1 MDTLTPHDEA
11 DEVLADRVVARLRS
25 GDYPRWRARVE
36 QVGGC
41 SVPIHLTGEF
51 AVSRVATGEVLARRA
66 GTVLAPCGNRRESV
80 CPSCSDRYAADAF
93 HLIRAGLSGGKG
105 VPASVAAKPRLF
117 VTLTAPSFGPVH
129 TRRVHPSGEVLR
141 CRCGQRHP
149 GDDPRVGT
157 ALDSESYDYAGA
169 VLWQAHAGQLW
180 NRFTVRLRRE
190 LAKAAGI
197 KVAEFAGQARISYA
211 KVGEYQRRGLVHFHA
226 VIRIDGPAGANDPAP
241 PWAHPDLLT
250 TVIHTAAAAT
260 VVRRTLPTG
269 TGDGARQPY
278 RFTWGAQLDTRT
290 IAPAEAAALEDDQGT
305 ITDAA
310 LAGYIAKYAT
320 KGTTATDTA
329 DRPFRSE
336 ADIDAIPTTAHHR
349 LMMRTAWDLGGLPGL
364 GYLRRWAHMLGFR
377 GHFLTKSKHYSVR
390 FGELRNVRRL
400 WHYEQMLDR
409 LGVTE
414 DEITVVNHWN
424 HTGTGYDTDVE
435 RELATAIYERQ
446 REQCKARHVKEEP
459 PWNP

>member
-1 MDTLTPHDEA
+1 MHTLTLTPRDEA
-11 DEVLADRVVARLRS
+11 GEVLADRVAARLRS

-51 AVSRVATGEVLARRA
+51 EVSRVATGEVLTRRA
-66 GTVLAPCGNRRESV
+66 GTVFAPCGNRRESV

-105 VPASVAAKPRLF
+105 VPDSVAGKPRLF

-129 TRRVHPSGEVLR
+129 SRLVRPSGEVVR
-141 CRCGQRHP
+141 CRCGQRHH
-149 GDDPRVGT
+149 GDDPQLGT
-157 ALDSESYDYAGA
+157 ALNPDRYDYAGA
-169 VLWQAHAGQLW
+169 VLWQAHAGELW

-197 KVAEFAGQARISYA
+197 RVAEFAGHARISYA

-226 VIRIDGPAGANDPAP
+226 VIRIDGPGGAHDPAP
-241 PWAHPDLLT
+241 AWAHPDLLT
-250 TVIHTAAAAT
+250 TATGSAAAAT
-260 VVRRTLPTG
+260 VVHRVLPTG
-269 TGDGARQPY
+269 DGVSQPY
-278 RFTWGAQLDTRT
+278 RFGWGAQLDTRT
-290 IAPAEAAALEDDQGT
+290 IAPADAAALEDDEGA

-320 KGTTATDTA
+320 KGTTASDTA

-336 ADIDAIPTTAHHR
+336 VDIDAIDTTAHHR
-349 LMMRTAWDLGGLPGL
+349 LMMRTAWDLGALPAL

-377 GHFLTKSKHYSVR
+377 GHFLTKSKHYSTR

-400 WHYEQMLDR
+400 WHYEQMLER

-414 DEITVVNHWN
+414 DEITVINHWN
-424 HTGTGYDTDVE
+424 HTDTGYDTDAE
-435 RELATAIYERQ
+435 RELASAIYERQ
-446 REQCKARHVKEEP
+446 REQRKQQHAQEAP
-459 PWNP
+459 PWNS

>member
-1 MDTLTPHDEA
+1 
-11 DEVLADRVVARLRS
+11 
-25 GDYPRWRARVE
+25 VE

-51 AVSRVATGEVLARRA
+51 AVSRIATGEVLTRRA
-66 GTVLAPCGNRRESV
+66 GTVFAPCGNRRESV

-129 TRRVHPSGEVLR
+129 TRRVHPASGEVIR
-141 CRCGQRHP
+141 CRCGQRHH

-157 ALDSESYDYAGA
+157 ALDPENYDYAGA
-169 VLWQAHAGQLW
+169 VLWQAHAGELW

-197 KVAEFAGQARISYA
+197 RVAEFAGQARISYA

-226 VIRIDGPAGANDPAP
+226 VIRIDGPAGAGDPAP
-241 PWAHPDLLT
+241 AWAHPDLLT
-250 TVIHTAAAAT
+250 TVTHIAAAAT

-278 RFTWGAQLDTRT
+278 RFAWGSQLDTRT
-290 IAPAEAAALEDDQGT
+290 IAPAEAAALEDDAGT

-320 KGTTATDTA
+320 KGTTASDTA

-336 ADIDAIPTTAHHR
+336 ADIDAIDTTAHHR
-349 LMMRTAWDLGGLPGL
+349 LMMRTAWDLGGLPTM

-377 GHFLTKSKHYSVR
+377 GHFLTKSKHYSTR

-400 WHYEQMLDR
+400 WHYQQMLER

-424 HTGTGYDTDVE
+424 HVGTGHDSDAE
-435 RELATAIYERQ
+435 RELAVAIYQRH
-446 REQCKARHVKEEP
+446 REQRTTRHAKEEP

>member
-1 MDTLTPHDEA
+1 VGTAVDLDTEA
-11 DEVLADRVVARLRS
+11 LAEQISQRIRA
-25 GDYPRWRARVE
+25 GDYSRWRDRVE

-41 SVPIHLTGEF
+41 SVPIHLNGEF
-51 AVSRVATGEVLARRA
+51 EVTHLATGQSLTRRA

-80 CPSCSDRYAADAF
+80 CPRCSDRYAADAF

-105 VPASVAAKPRLF
+105 VPDSVAGKPRLF

-129 TRRVHPSGEVLR
+129 SRRVLTSGEVIR
-141 CRCGQRHP
+141 CRCGQRHH

-157 ALDSESYDYAGA
+157 AIDPQRYDYAGA
-169 VLWQAHAGQLW
+169 VLWQAHAGELW
-180 NRFTVRLRRE
+180 NRFTIRLRRE

-197 KVAEFAGQARISYA
+197 KVSEFAGQARISYA

-226 VIRIDGPAGANDPAP
+226 IIRIDGPGGAGDPAP
-241 PWAHPDLLT
+241 AWAHSD
-250 TVIHTAAAAT
+250 VIANVVPTAAAST

-269 TGDGARQPY
+269 DGVVQPH
-278 RFTWGAQLDTRT
+278 RFTWGEQIDTRT
-290 IAPAEAAALEDDQGT
+290 IAPADVVALEDGEGT

-320 KGTTATDTA
+320 KGTTASETA

-336 ADIDAIPTTAHHR
+336 ADIDAISTTAHHR
-349 LMMRTAWDLGGLPGL
+349 LMMRTAWDLGASPGL

-377 GHFLTKSKHYSVR
+377 GHFLTKSKHYSTR
-390 FGELRNVRRL
+390 FGELRNSRRL

-409 LGVTE
+409 FGVTE

-424 HTGTGYDTDVE
+424 HVGTGYDTDAE
-435 RELATAIYERQ
+435 RELAAAIYERQ
-446 REQCKARHVKEEP
+446 REQRKTHHATETP
-459 PWNP
+459 SWNC

>member
-1 MDTLTPHDEA
+1 MTPVGTLVDFDTEA
-11 DEVLADRVVARLRS
+11 LAERISQRLRA
-25 GDYPRWRARVE
+25 GDYSRWRDRVE

-41 SVPIHLTGEF
+41 SVPIHLNGEF
-51 AVSRVATGEVLARRA
+51 EVTHRGTGQTLTRRA

-80 CPSCSDRYAADAF
+80 CPRCSDRYAADAF

-105 VPASVAAKPRLF
+105 VPDSVAGKPRLF
-117 VTLTAPSFGPVH
+117 LTLTAPSFGPVH
-129 TRRVHPSGEVLR
+129 SRRVRPSGEVVR
-141 CRCGQRHP
+141 CRCGQRHH

-157 ALDSESYDYAGA
+157 ALDPASYDYAGA
-169 VLWQAHAGQLW
+169 VLWQAHAGELW
-180 NRFTVRLRRE
+180 NRFTIRLRRE

-197 KVAEFAGQARISYA
+197 KVADFPGQARISYA

-226 VIRIDGPAGANDPAP
+226 IIRIDGPGGAHDPP
-241 PWAHPDLLT
+241 PSWAHPY
-250 TVIHTAAAAT
+250 VIANVVRAAAAST
-260 VVRRTLPTG
+260 VVHRTLPTG
-269 TGDGARQPY
+269 DGVAQSC
-278 RFTWGAQLDTRT
+278 RFGWGEQIDTRT
-290 IAPAEAAALEDDQGT
+290 IAPADAAALESGDGT

-320 KGTTATDTA
+320 KGTTASETA

-336 ADIDAIPTTAHHR
+336 ADIDAIVTTAHHR
-349 LMMRTAWDLGGLPGL
+349 LMMRTAWDLGALPGL

-377 GHFLTKSKHYSVR
+377 GHFLTKSKHYSTR
-390 FGELRNVRRL
+390 FGELRNDRRL

-424 HTGTGYDTDVE
+424 HVGTGYGTDAE
-435 RELATAIYERQ
+435 RELAAAIYERQ
-446 REQCKARHVKEEP
+446 RERCKSHHATEAP
-459 PWNP
+459 SWNC

>member
-1 MDTLTPHDEA
+1 MDTLTRPDEN
-11 DEVLADRVVARLRS
+11 DLLADRVAHRLRA
-25 GDYPRWRARVE
+25 GDYPHWRGRVE

-41 SVPIHLTGEF
+41 SVPVHLTGEF
-51 AVSRVATGEVLARRA
+51 EVTHRGTGQSLARRA
-66 GTVLAPCGNRRESV
+66 GMVFAPCGNRRESV
-80 CPSCSDRYAADAF
+80 CPACSDRYAADAF

-105 VPASVAAKPRLF
+105 VPESVAGKPRLF

-129 TRRVHPSGEVLR
+129 TRRVLGSGEVIR
-141 CRCGQRHP
+141 CRCGQRHH
-149 GDDPRVGT
+149 GDDSRVGT
-157 ALDSESYDYAGA
+157 ALDPETYDYAGS
-169 VLWQAHAGQLW
+169 VLWQAHAGELW

-197 KVAEFAGQARISYA
+197 RVAEFAGRARISYA

-226 VIRIDGPAGANDPAP
+226 IIRIDGPAGAHDPTPA
-241 PWAHPDLLT
+241 WAHPDLLT
-250 TVIHTAAAAT
+250 TVIGSAAAAT
-260 VVRRTLPTG
+260 VLRRTLPTG
-269 TGDGARQPY
+269 DGTTQPC
-278 RFTWGAQLDTRT
+278 RFAWGEQIDTRT
-290 IAPAEAAALEDDQGT
+290 IAPAEAAALENQDGV

-320 KGTTATDTA
+320 KGTTASDTA

-336 ADIDAIPTTAHHR
+336 VDIDAIDTTAHHR
-349 LMMRTAWDLGGLPGL
+349 LMMRTAWDLGALPGL

-377 GHFLTKSKHYSVR
+377 GHFLTKSKHYSTR

-414 DEITVVNHWN
+414 NEITIVNHWN
-424 HTGTGYDTDVE
+424 HTGTGYDTDAE
-435 RELATAIYERQ
+435 RELAAAVYQRQ
-446 REQCKARHVKEEP
+446 REQRKARYARENP
-459 PWNP
+459 PWNC